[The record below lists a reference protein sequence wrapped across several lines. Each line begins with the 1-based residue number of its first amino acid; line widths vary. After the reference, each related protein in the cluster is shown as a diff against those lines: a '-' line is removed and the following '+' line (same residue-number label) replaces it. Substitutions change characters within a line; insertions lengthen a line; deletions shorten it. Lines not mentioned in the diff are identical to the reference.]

1 MVILRVSRRGTLEYI
16 NCGHIPPLLVA
27 DPKADYC
34 GQGGLLLGLP
44 MHNPHTQ
51 QGVLP
56 PGGTILLLTDGLVE
70 ERHVFLD
77 VNMERLRVAAQDIR
91 DADVDTF
98 ADHVL
103 SMFGAREDDVALIAL
118 RRGRLPSAEQTFD

>member
-1 MVILRVSRRGTLEYI
+1 VTSATYERGGASRSRRFPGR
-16 NCGHIPPLLVA
+16 GHQNPRWIPARAVQRRI
-27 DPKADYC
+27 C
-34 GQGGLLLGLP
+34 
-44 MHNPHTQ
+44 
-51 QGVLP
+51 
-56 PGGTILLLTDGLVE
+56 LVE

-98 ADHVL
+98 ADHAL

-118 RRGRLPSAEQTFD
+118 RRARLPSAEQTFD